1 MGKYV
6 VEPAMLTAA
15 QQDYV
20 EVIYR
25 LELERG
31 DEPVRISDIAE
42 RLGTRL
48 PTVTRTVQK
57 LTAAKVV
64 RHDSRKEVTLTEK
77 GRQIGREIV
86 HRHDD
91 LVKFFVQ
98 VLGLSEA
105 EAERDTCQIEHGLS
119 GKASQRLHEFLVYLR
134 ELGEDERL
142 ILERFLESV
151 SKGHKDFEHLPR
163 RLTDGW
169 RS

>member
-1 MGKYV
+1 MSLHHMV
-6 VEPAMLTAA
+6 VGSPSTAA
-15 QQDYV
+15 DGGSPFLLTEEAV
-20 EVIYR
+20 AGLLR
-25 LELERG
+25 ARSS
-31 DEPVRISDIAE
+31 R
-42 RLGTRL
+42 

-57 LTAAKVV
+57 LTAADVV
-64 RHDSRKEVTLTEK
+64 RHDSRKEVALTEK

-98 VLGLSEA
+98 VLGLSEV

-134 ELGEDERL
+134 QLDDDERQVF
-142 ILERFLESV
+142 ERFLESV